1 MVEVDYDQL
10 ANFGGFD
17 GHTPCLIL
25 FGIESPWGKPV
36 RIPCLRLPD
45 DVLKTVKEVEA
56 EILKIVETRPTESFT
71 RPYYCGLDSL
81 ADYSNGRYFYRGKP

>member
-10 ANFGGFD
+10 ADFGGFD

-25 FGIESPWGKPV
+25 FGIEVPWGKPLK
-36 RIPCLRLPD
+36 IPRLSD
-45 DVLKTVKEVEA
+45 AALKTVKEVEA
-56 EILKIVETRPTESFT
+56 EILKIVESRPPESFT

>member
-10 ANFGGFD
+10 ADFGGFD

-25 FGIESPWGKPV
+25 FGIEAPWGKPL
-36 RIPCLRLPD
+36 RIPRLPD

-56 EILKIVETRPTESFT
+56 EILKIVERRPPESFT
-71 RPYYCGLDSL
+71 RPYYCGLCSL

>member
-17 GHTPCLIL
+17 GHTPCPIL
-25 FGIESPWGKPV
+25 YGIEYRYPWGKPL
-36 RIPCLRLPD
+36 RIPRLPD

-56 EILKIVETRPTESFT
+56 EILKIVERRPPEIVYAPLLL
-71 RPYYCGLDSL
+71 RPGQPRRH
-81 ADYSNGRYFYRGKP
+81 SNDRYFYRGKP